1 MKTVTIFGKDKYHYR
16 IIQIPEKKAQEHFN
30 KARLFA
36 IQAKYEKA
44 KKEYEKAL
52 EIEPTYK
59 KAQVNLDFLRWWSG
73 PMKPLK
79 D

>member
-1 MKTVTIFGKDKYHYR
+1 MKTVTIFKGGYPYKT
-16 IIQIPEKKAQEHFN
+16 IQIPEKKAQEHFN
-30 KARLFA
+30 RGKLFA
-36 IQAKYEKA
+36 VQAKYEKA

-59 KAQVNLDFLRWWSG
+59 KARVNLGFLRWWSG
-73 PMKPLK
+73 PLKKLK